1 MLMLATLIPSDLLRV
16 KTRIQGS
23 ENDGDKSTS
32 ASSSLT
38 PAQRRK
44 TNMVSLLLRIWKRE
58 GLAGFFKGFTANMI
72 NTFSM
77 CESLGDAIRAYVA
90 SCSSSLLL
98 IAFAYFFFHT
108 SLRALVL
115 KRLNRAAI
123 AKGSKA
129 AVTQLSTA
137 SELLLG
143 ALAGAFAQI
152 FTIPVAVIATRQQMN
167 DSEGSKSPSLL
178 ETAKEILEEDGVT
191 GLWKGL
197 KPGLVLT
204 VNPAITY
211 GVFERVKGTM
221 LAAQVLAGDDS
232 GRLTPL
238 KSFALG
244 VLSKTLAT
252 VATYPYI
259 FAKVRLQARK
269 TTSSSSS
276 VNGSAATGVVG
287 GDNDKTSYA
296 EVAKHE
302 AAHESQAHFATKEDI
317 EANTHEGQSGGSE
330 AVVDKLPAVVQRKPD
345 TTSAIQI
352 LKETYAR
359 RGFAGWYQGMQ
370 AQILKAVLS
379 QGESRS
385 DDN

>member
-1 MLMLATLIPSDLLRV
+1 MP
-16 KTRIQGS
+16 Q
-23 ENDGDKSTS
+23 
-32 ASSSLT
+32 
-38 PAQRRK
+38 P
-44 TNMVSLLLRIWKRE
+44 
-58 GLAGFFKGFTANMI
+58 
-72 NTFSM
+72 
-77 CESLGDAIRAYVA
+77 
-90 SCSSSLLL
+90 
-98 IAFAYFFFHT
+98 AFAYFFFHT
-108 SLRALVL
+108 SLRAFVL
-115 KRLNRAAI
+115 KRLNRSAL

-167 DSEGSKSPSLL
+167 DSEGGKSPSLL
-178 ETAKEILEEDGVT
+178 ETAREILDEDGVT

-221 LAAQVLAGDDS
+221 LAAQAIAGDDS

-269 TTSSSSS
+269 STSTAAVDGPAGTATEPV
-276 VNGSAATGVVG
+276 VNG
-287 GDNDKTSYA
+287 DDKASYA

-317 EANTHEGQSGGSE
+317 EANTHDGKSAGSSSSS
-330 AVVDKLPAVVQRKPD
+330 VLDKLPALAQRKPE
-345 TTSAIQI
+345 TTSAIEI
-352 LKETYAR
+352 LRETYAK

-379 QGESRS
+379 QGEWDAHALASLTDGVAIPSGILFLLKDQFASYALMIMILARRFARRP
-385 DDN
+385 